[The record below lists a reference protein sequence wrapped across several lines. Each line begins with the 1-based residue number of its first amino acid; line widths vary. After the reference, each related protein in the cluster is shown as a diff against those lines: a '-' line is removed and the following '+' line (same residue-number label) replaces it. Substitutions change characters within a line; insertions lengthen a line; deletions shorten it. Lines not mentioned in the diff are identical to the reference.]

1 MTPPKIQEVTTDEQR
16 DDPVCL
22 DSQNT
27 IPDELL
33 PSLNAYNSKSIIVHP
48 STNRELQ
55 TPIQNIRIRQP
66 FKFKES
72 PYTIKFGSAAGSST
86 RYIHIFPQK
95 HSLVYHPIDGIVDTK
110 IVKKFMDWI
119 SVDLLKVHGKKKE
132 KMDHYKKGKLSIP
145 MMHFEVETVEDK
157 NWFYTIGF
165 PDQSWTESGHPLEQR
180 DHNRGLY
187 PWHAI
192 DTLPAG
198 VIVLSYRYQKGL
210 ACGPSGSWA
219 SCGMP
224 ILENWGVTIF
234 LYDSY
239 ESSSHYSIVLAEIEK
254 LAEIIPLYIQ
264 ACDFYDKKG
273 IDLQNHPRYKDTD
286 SSNMFDVLFEEN
298 FPQQP
303 SGSFDC
309 GVYMVTYAECVSY
322 DHKIFSTDFDFNAL
336 RTRYAALLWDYGIRK
351 QEASAHSDVEAPLR
365 PAKQSTITS
374 VTEIFDV

>member
-16 DDPVCL
+16 DDPVWL

-27 IPDELL
+27 IPDELF

-72 PYTIKFGSAAGSST
+72 PYTMKFGSAAGSST
-86 RYIHIFPQK
+86 GYIHIFPQK
-95 HSLVYHPIDGIVDTK
+95 HSFVYHPIDGIVDTK

-119 SVDLLKVHGKKKE
+119 SVDLLKVHVGGQETYLVEYINGFRMRAAMPWNIVEDIYIPVNIKKKQ
-132 KMDHYKKGKLSIP
+132 HWV
-145 MMHFEVETVEDK
+145 FV
-157 NWFYTIGF
+157 
-165 PDQSWTESGHPLEQR
+165 
-180 DHNRGLY
+180 
-187 PWHAI
+187 
-192 DTLPAG
+192 
-198 VIVLSYRYQKGL
+198 VLSFSESFPHLFQYIMQRSVTDTRKG
-210 ACGPSGSWA
+210 
-219 SCGMP
+219 
-224 ILENWGVTIF
+224 
-234 LYDSY
+234 
-239 ESSSHYSIVLAEIEK
+239 HYSIVLAEIEK

-286 SSNMFDVLFEEN
+286 SSDMFDVLFEEN

-303 SGSFDC
+303 SGSFDY

-322 DHKIFSTDFDFNAL
+322 DHKKFSTDFDFNAL

-365 PAKQSTITS
+365 PARQSTITS